1 LPTNSVN
8 NNIPKGTR
16 LPQESHMNRN
26 PIEDEHIAPLVIII
40 SGILFLIGMGLFL

>member
-1 LPTNSVN
+1 VENSVN
-8 NNIPKGTR
+8 NNIPNGTR
-16 LPQESHMNRN
+16 LPQEQHMNRN